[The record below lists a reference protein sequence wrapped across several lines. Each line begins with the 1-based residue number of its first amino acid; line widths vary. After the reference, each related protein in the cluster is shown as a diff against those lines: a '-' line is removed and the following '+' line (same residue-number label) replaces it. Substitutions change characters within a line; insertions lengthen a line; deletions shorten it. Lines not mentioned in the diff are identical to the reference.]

1 MAKPT
6 SDLNFIAVDTE
17 QLPPS
22 VKPLWAKLKKAEA
35 ELKHAREDFEGA
47 FTTIARKAEQLPENL
62 ILRFGYRFGGLA
74 VATVSSTE
82 VKKATKPKFV
92 LGK

>member
-17 QLPPS
+17 QLPTS

-47 FTTIARKAEQLPENL
+47 FTTIARKAEQLPEGL
-62 ILRFGYRFGGLA
+62 ILRFGYRYGGLA
-74 VATVSSTE
+74 VATVDQSE
-82 VKKATKPKFV
+82 ARKPTKPKFV

>member
-6 SDLNFIAVDTE
+6 SDLNFISVDVE
-17 QLPPS
+17 QLPSS
-22 VKPLWAKLKKAEA
+22 VKPLWAKLKKAQEA
-35 ELKHAREDFEGA
+35 VNLARSEFEGA
-47 FTTIARKAEQLPENL
+47 FTTIARKAEQLPSDL
-62 ILRFGYRFGGLA
+62 SLRFGYRFGGLA

-82 VKKATKPKFV
+82 VKKAAKPKFV

>member
-6 SDLNFIAVDTE
+6 SDLNFISVDTE
-17 QLPPS
+17 QLPTS
-22 VKPLWAKLKKAEA
+22 VKPLWAKLKKAEG
-35 ELKHAREDFEGA
+35 ELKNARNDFEGA
-47 FTTIARKAEQLPENL
+47 FSTIARKAEQLPENL

-74 VATVSSTE
+74 VATVDATE
-82 VKKATKPKFV
+82 ARKPAKPKFV

>member
-1 MAKPT
+1 MATKE
-6 SDLNFIAVDTE
+6 SNLDFISVDID
-17 QLPPS
+17 QLPAS
-22 VKPLWAKLKKAEA
+22 VKPLWAKLKKAEG
-35 ELKHAREDFEGA
+35 ELKNARDDFEGA

-74 VATVSSTE
+74 VATVDQSE
-82 VKKATKPKFV
+82 ARKPAKPKFV